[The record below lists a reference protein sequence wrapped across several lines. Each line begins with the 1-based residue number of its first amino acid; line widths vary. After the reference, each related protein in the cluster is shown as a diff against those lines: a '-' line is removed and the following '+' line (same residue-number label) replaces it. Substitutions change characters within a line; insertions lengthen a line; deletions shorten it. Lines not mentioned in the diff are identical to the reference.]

1 MKPFNENLSEITSL
15 MEKIDTPLVELRDIL
30 DDYLLE
36 DDNMNEILETL
47 NLLHYQINNIRK

>member
-15 MEKIDTPLVELRDIL
+15 MEKIDAPLVELRDIL